1 MDQTALDRVPLLVR
15 DSVQQFAGRV
25 TTYGGAHVLGLM
37 LYGPVAGPTF
47 DANIHMIHSVLML
60 DAMGLEILRRLSGE
74 GSRFGRRRF
83 TAPMVMTPAFL
94 QASRDSFPLELIEM
108 QQQRLVLLGED
119 FFAGVTFDPPH
130 VRLQCERELK
140 SLSVGMRQAVVADG
154 VKEASIQRAALP
166 AIFGLVRVMR
176 GMLWL
181 KGRTE
186 ALPATTILAEI
197 ENLAGR
203 HLPGVRRAFDFP
215 SAVDWIVFQQ
225 LYDDIEAL
233 GTIADGW

>member
-1 MDQTALDRVPLLVR
+1 MA
-15 DSVQQFAGRV
+15 
-25 TTYGGAHVLGLM
+25 GGA
-37 LYGPVAGPTF
+37 
-47 DANIHMIHSVLML
+47 
-60 DAMGLEILRRLSGE
+60 R
-74 GSRFGRRRF
+74 
-83 TAPMVMTPAFL
+83 APMVMTPAFL

-130 VRLQCERELK
+130 VVHRTRAEIALGRHAT
-140 SLSVGMRQAVVADG
+140 SRGGRWRQGSFDSAGGVAG
-154 VKEASIQRAALP
+154 AFRPGA
-166 AIFGLVRVMR
+166 RMR

-203 HLPGVRRAFDFP
+203 HLPGVRRA
-215 SAVDWIVFQQ
+215 
-225 LYDDIEAL
+225 
-233 GTIADGW
+233 

>member
-1 MDQTALDRVPLLVR
+1 MDQSALDRVPLLVR
-15 DSVQQFAGRV
+15 DSVQQYADRV
-25 TTYGGAHVLGLM
+25 LAYGGSHVLGLM

-47 DANIHMIHSVLML
+47 DSNIHMVHSVLML
-60 DAMGLEILRRLSGE
+60 DAMGLDILRRLSGE

-83 TAPMVMTPAFL
+83 TAPMVMTPGFL

-119 FFAGVTFDPPH
+119 FFTGVTFDPPH

-154 VKEASIQRAALP
+154 DKETSIQRAALP
-166 AIFGLVRVMR
+166 ALFGLVRVMR

-181 KGRTE
+181 KGKTE
-186 ALPATTILAEI
+186 ALPATVILAEI
-197 ENLAGR
+197 ENLASR

-215 SAVDWIVFQQ
+215 SAVDWMVFEQ